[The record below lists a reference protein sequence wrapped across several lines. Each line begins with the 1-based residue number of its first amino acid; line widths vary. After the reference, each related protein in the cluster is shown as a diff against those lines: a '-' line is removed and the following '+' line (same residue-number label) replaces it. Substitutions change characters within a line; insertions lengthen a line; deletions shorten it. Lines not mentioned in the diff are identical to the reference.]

1 MTAFENFATQFITLN
16 NVKERQI
23 SNLLQTTYEN
33 SNNLIV
39 VDDNDAETQHRAK
52 KNENE
57 LKNDDYYE
65 HTDSSENEEKSMQK
79 VETKNEIIV
88 LSD

>member
-1 MTAFENFATQFITLN
+1 
-16 NVKERQI
+16 
-23 SNLLQTTYEN
+23 LLQTTNEN
-33 SNNLIV
+33 SNDLIV
-39 VDDNDAETQHRAK
+39 VNDNDAETQHRAK
-52 KNENE
+52 KNEIE
-57 LKNDDYYE
+57 LKNDDYE